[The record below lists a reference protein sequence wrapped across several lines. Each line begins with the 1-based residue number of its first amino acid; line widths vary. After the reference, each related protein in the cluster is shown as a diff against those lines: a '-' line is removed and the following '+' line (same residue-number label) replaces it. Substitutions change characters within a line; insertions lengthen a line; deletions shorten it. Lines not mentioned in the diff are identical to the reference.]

1 MKNLST
7 KKIEKYSR
15 QILMKEVGIDG
26 QKKICRSS
34 ICIIGCGG
42 LGTSAAQYLTMTG
55 VENITLIDYDLVEL
69 SNINR
74 QTLFFE
80 EDIGLPKIEVLKK
93 KLQKINPESNIKVKN
108 VKLTK
113 NNIRKI
119 IGKIPFILDC
129 TDNFKTRYLINEFCF
144 HEKKILISAALQN
157 FDIQVS
163 AFAAWKKKKFPCY
176 HCLFPQK
183 IITNP
188 NNCDTLGVIAYSAG
202 IGGLLQA
209 TITVNILISNST
221 QFFSQ
226 LILFDCL
233 NTTFKKIKTFKNQS
247 CKVCKSL
254 N

>member
-15 QILMKEVGIDG
+15 QIIMKEVGING

-55 VENITLIDYDLVEL
+55 VENITLIDYDVVEL

-93 KLQKINPESNIKVKN
+93 KLQKINPESNIKIIN

-113 NNIRKI
+113 NNIEKI
-119 IGKIPFILDC
+119 IGKIQFILDC
-129 TDNFKTRYLINEFCF
+129 TDNFKTRYLINKFCF
-144 HEKKILISAALQN
+144 DQRKILVSAALQN

-163 AFAAWKKKKFPCY
+163 AFAAWKKKSFPCY
-176 HCLFPQK
+176 NCLFPQK
-183 IITNP
+183 KITAL
-188 NNCDTLGVIAYSAG
+188 NNCDTMGVIAYSAG

-209 TITVNILISNST
+209 TISINILISKST
-221 QFFSQ
+221 KFFSQ

-233 NTTFKKIKTFKNQS
+233 NTNFKKIKILK
-247 CKVCKSL
+247 K
-254 N
+254 